1 MTNQNLSDK
10 RRYLRYPCDGTAEV
24 KGALGSLRFSGR
36 ILDLS
41 LAGCY
46 LETVPPVRLERGSH
60 VEIFFQV
67 NGLALRLAA
76 TVTAVRPG
84 KGTGYRFSRPS
95 LRTQSQLELL
105 IEELSLTTLPPSPP
119 LQPEPQPE

>member
-1 MTNQNLSDK
+1 MTNQNLSD
-10 RRYLRYPCDGTAEV
+10 RRLCLRYPCDGTAEV
-24 KGALGSLRFSGR
+24 KGAVGSLRFSGK

-67 NGLALRLAA
+67 NGLALRIAA
-76 TVTAVRPG
+76 TLTAVRPG

-95 LRTQSQLELL
+95 PRTQDQLEAL
-105 IEELSLTTLPPSPP
+105 IEELSLTARQPSQPG
-119 LQPEPQPE
+119 PEPQAE